1 MNRTVE
7 HDASDS
13 LANCIDI
20 GPIADPSGS
29 QSDPLV
35 FLKNLTQSHGDCVR
49 YQGPY
54 GQYTLFNKPHY
65 VRQIMRSQ
73 DFGRE
78 GLLRFV
84 FGDTLLTTHGGFW
97 RHRRTLMQPFFLRE
111 RVASAGEMIS
121 CVVDSTN
128 DRWTSIAKLGGQ
140 IDVAIEMHRLTLDV
154 IMRALFSKE
163 LTEKQNEVMG
173 NAVTSILNDLANIQS
188 AITGYHPTVS
198 SERNKRFKHS
208 ISLIDEILYE
218 MIDERQRA
226 PSPPNDLLTHL
237 INAED
242 EQGRRLTRQEIR
254 NEAIMLLASGH
265 ETTAMS
271 LSWAW
276 YLLSRHAD
284 AEDRLLREVDDVLN
298 GHRVGVDDLAKLHWT
313 EVVLKETL
321 RMYPAIWIIVR
332 RAIKDTQI
340 AGVDIPNG
348 DSVISCIYLL
358 HRHADYWK
366 SPDTFLPERY
376 SEPTK
381 QSPMD
386 DAYLPF
392 GQSHH
397 MCIGMH
403 LAMLELQMALAALA
417 KRFRIRPISDSVIE
431 PFAGVTLRMQ
441 GGFPAALELR

>member
-1 MNRTVE
+1 MNRTVK
-7 HDASDS
+7 HNASDS

-20 GPIADPSGS
+20 GPIADPSDS

-49 YQGPY
+49 YKGPY

-84 FGDTLLTTHGGFW
+84 FGDTLLTTHGDFW
-97 RHRRTLMQPFFLRE
+97 RQRRTLMQPFFLRE
-111 RVASAGEMIS
+111 RVATAGDMIS
-121 CVVDSTN
+121 CVVDSTI
-128 DRWTSIAKLGGQ
+128 DRWTTIAKSGGQ
-140 IDVAIEMHRLTLDV
+140 IDVAMEMHRLTLDV
-154 IMRALFSKE
+154 IMRALFSKV
-163 LTEKQNEVMG
+163 LTEKQNEEMSS
-173 NAVTSILNDLANIQS
+173 AVTSIHSDLANIQS

-198 SERNKRFKHS
+198 PDRNKRFHGS
-208 ISLIDEILYE
+208 IAIIDEILYE
-218 MIDERQRA
+218 MIDERRRA

-237 INAED
+237 IKAEID
-242 EQGRRLTRQEIR
+242 QGRPLNLQEIR

-265 ETTAMS
+265 ETTGVM

-276 YLLSRHAD
+276 YLLARHAD
-284 AEDRLLREVDDVLN
+284 AEERLHREVDHVLS
-298 GHRVGVDDLAKLHWT
+298 GHRVGVDDLPKLLWT
-313 EVVLKETL
+313 EVVVKETL

-348 DSVISCIYLL
+348 GSVISCIYLL
-358 HRHADYWK
+358 HRHPGYWK
-366 SPDTFLPERY
+366 SPDDFLPERY
-376 SEPTK
+376 SQPTK
-381 QSPMD
+381 QSPID

-397 MCIGMH
+397 MCIGVH
-403 LAMLELQMALAALA
+403 LSMLEQQMALAALA
-417 KRFRIRPISDSVIE
+417 KHFRVCPVSDSVIE
-431 PFAGVTLRMQ
+431 PLAGITLRMQ
-441 GGFPAALELR
+441 GGFPATLEMR

>member
-1 MNRTVE
+1 V
-7 HDASDS
+7 
-13 LANCIDI
+13 
-20 GPIADPSGS
+20 
-29 QSDPLV
+29 
-35 FLKNLTQSHGDCVR
+35 
-49 YQGPY
+49 
-54 GQYTLFNKPHY
+54 
-65 VRQIMRSQ
+65 
-73 DFGRE
+73 
-78 GLLRFV
+78 
-84 FGDTLLTTHGGFW
+84 
-97 RHRRTLMQPFFLRE
+97 
-111 RVASAGEMIS
+111 IS
-121 CVVDSTN
+121 CVVDSTIE
-128 DRWTSIAKLGGQ
+128 RWTTIAKLGGR
-140 IDVAIEMHRLTLDV
+140 IDVTMEMHQLTLDV
-154 IMRALFSKE
+154 IMRVLFSKE
-163 LTEKQNEVMG
+163 LTGKQNQEMG

-188 AITGYHPTVS
+188 AITGCHPTVS
-198 SERNKRFKHS
+198 PERNKRFKGS
-208 ISLIDEILYE
+208 IAIIEEILYE

-226 PSPPNDLLTHL
+226 LSPPDDLLTHL
-237 INAED
+237 INAEY

-276 YLLSRHAD
+276 YLLSRHTD
-284 AEDRLLREVDDVLN
+284 AEERLLREVDDVLP
-298 GHRVGVDDLAKLHWT
+298 GRRVGVADLPKLRWT
-313 EVVLKETL
+313 EVVLRETL

-340 AGVDIPNG
+340 AGVDIPKG

-366 SPDTFLPERY
+366 SPDDFLPERY
-376 SEPTK
+376 SESTG
-381 QSPMD
+381 QSPVD

-417 KRFRIRPISDSVIE
+417 KCFRIRPISDSVIE

-441 GGFPAALELR
+441 DSFPATLELR